1 MYYNK
6 KLIISDIILTNLKN
20 RTKSKKNSLLF
31 HKLYHVA
38 NINIK
43 AL

>member
-20 RTKSKKNSLLF
+20 RKKVKKESSLS
-31 HKLYHVA
+31 
-38 NINIK
+38 
-43 AL
+43 